1 VAQGNDGVW
10 AITRLIGCTANA
22 CHQSCAIVGACSCP
36 ISVSSDSYLAHDRR
50 LILLPSSPS
59 SPQLVLISHTQH
71 SHITATLDHQGISP
85 HPAVHHVNSDDSM
98 VVIAPSDFWSNL
110 VDKVPSKLPPV
121 KSILLGGS
129 QVILG
134 AQSFF
139 GGLDI
144 GNAPSCSNPQLSCH
158 NTSIV
163 EDLCCFNYPGGQM
176 LQTQF
181 WDTNPPTGP
190 DDAWTIHGLW

>member
-1 VAQGNDGVW
+1 
-10 AITRLIGCTANA
+10 
-22 CHQSCAIVGACSCP
+22 
-36 ISVSSDSYLAHDRR
+36 
-50 LILLPSSPS
+50 
-59 SPQLVLISHTQH
+59 
-71 SHITATLDHQGISP
+71 
-85 HPAVHHVNSDDSM
+85 M

-110 VDKVPSKLPPV
+110 VDKVPTKLPPV

-134 AQSFF
+134 AQSYF
-139 GGLDI
+139 GGLDV